1 MLSTPSQVKPKN
13 ADSPDETQLSPPITS
28 RIRCLS
34 ARCPSSHP
42 HGAQSDLDARPLSQ
56 PVDTN
61 VLQGELDHSWRPHR
75 LVRVSVSYP
84 RLCALCQDYVISP
97 RCVIYQCSQC
107 KVLLHAVCAKQSVRT
122 NRPPCRR
129 VEEQITGSQTADPSA
144 VAVTDPDSST
154 VPNTRCSTSEQP
166 LNQWSGSQVAHWLTV
181 VGLSRFV
188 MLFLRKKV
196 DGNLLVQ
203 LAPESP
209 QLNQVVD
216 PFARQALRRAILA
229 LNGTQ
234 PMAGEEPT
242 IQFADDSP
250 NLPSLDD
257 DVGSGPSIHTPTAFT
272 PMLEHTFR
280 ISSFTQEV
288 ACVVCGLPLLGLF
301 RQGFQCK
308 TCGMIFHRVCKALDT
323 APPCSNAPPSIGESE
338 IKDDGELL
346 ETLNYAHLPRRLIPY
361 KSNYFAVALEDQPL
375 DPNTQVPMF
384 LLTCTSQIE
393 RIASESLTEAEKN
406 PASQPVDLVSVYQQS
421 ASASTLAELYN
432 TFAFRLP
439 LLESE
444 PLDVVR
450 LAQLLKA
457 FLRDLP
463 DAVVPEQHYQ
473 AFCALAIKTD
483 DADRT
488 RAVHEFLAALP
499 QPHRICLCHVMKH
512 LDFVWSH
519 QRKLRDYLNANDPDH
534 GLNQLENANTP
545 APSSSSG
552 TSLSVPTWCRVQNH
566 HLTRPNNWLLVF
578 RQILVRPPWHLISHI
593 ATQLGA
599 HLQALNCI
607 FYALATSQPPP
618 TPTRRSSPS
627 SPAVFRP
634 RLPSAISGT
643 FAGMSARRTTF
654 DTEYEAVNMPSPT
667 VSQCAPPGPTVNTPP
682 TPRSVAANKRD
693 LHTREWYWGDVT
705 QAEVREIMDGLA
717 DGYFLVRDA
726 SSRSAGAFTLAVRWR
741 GENKLNRIYH
751 RGDYFGV
758 VDPPAPVFR
767 LVSELI
773 DYYRTHTPKPGEHVG
788 MQLLWPISHRYHQVL
803 RSPSQ
808 PSRVS
813 APPSPTGIASPTFG
827 VDDSDLINTTERSSL
842 IDSPLSN
849 SIDPGLPV
857 PKRQLFS
864 ELFRT
869 GAKLAECESRFGKLV
884 DAMSK
889 AVAAKEEAVNLLKG
903 EQKLREW
910 LTAQLQRL
918 NEYSELREES
928 QLVVHRAQL
937 TERLREVEGQIL
949 KNTEERGIHSS
960 QYRELAEKQVCMML
974 ERRKLRRQA
983 QEIRRDLKN
992 QGVQEEAIFNRYGGT
1007 RPLPGDLLDRPNK
1020 DRQFNSL
1027 PRTNTPR
1034 STSPEKP
1041 PVPGLVP
1048 SQPFRNRSSS
1058 SALIVPSDIWSRSA
1072 WFVRSVTREQVEEVL
1087 ASKPPGTFLIRH
1099 ATDGRRLALGVRLA
1113 SSVQHCLI
1121 YQENGKY
1128 GFVKSS
1134 CSFDTLEDLVRYYH
1148 TNSLSQHNPLL
1159 NTTLRYPVNST

>member
-61 VLQGELDHSWRPHR
+61 VLQGELYHSWRPHR

-323 APPCSNAPPSIGESE
+323 APPCSNSPPSIGESE

-483 DADRT
+483 DA
-488 RAVHEFLAALP
+488 
-499 QPHRICLCHVMKH
+499 
-512 LDFVWSH
+512 
-519 QRKLRDYLNANDPDH
+519 
-534 GLNQLENANTP
+534 
-545 APSSSSG
+545 
-552 TSLSVPTWCRVQNH
+552 
-566 HLTRPNNWLLVF
+566 
-578 RQILVRPPWHLISHI
+578 
-593 ATQLGA
+593 
-599 HLQALNCI
+599 
-607 FYALATSQPPP
+607 
-618 TPTRRSSPS
+618 
-627 SPAVFRP
+627 
-634 RLPSAISGT
+634 
-643 FAGMSARRTTF
+643 
-654 DTEYEAVNMPSPT
+654 
-667 VSQCAPPGPTVNTPP
+667 
-682 TPRSVAANKRD
+682 VAANKRD

-1099 ATDGRRLALGVRLA
+1099 ATDGRRLALGVR
-1113 SSVQHCLI
+1113 
-1121 YQENGKY
+1121 
-1128 GFVKSS
+1128 
-1134 CSFDTLEDLVRYYH
+1134 
-1148 TNSLSQHNPLL
+1148 
-1159 NTTLRYPVNST
+1159 